1 MNSLAD
7 PYPAAVER
15 QHPYGNLQP
24 LPGVVDDR
32 NRAISPLRLA
42 KDLNGGP
49 IERVKRI
56 ENLDL
61 SVFRTQGIV
70 GVDVLIPMSTTSFPP
85 AASLPTAPDGSIPRR
100 ASSFPSRHLADASAA
115 SSGQGFVNSSST
127 TGSSCMARCSSLPCL
142 ADSAASSGNSASR
155 TGGST

>member
-7 PYPAAVER
+7 PYPAAIGR

-70 GVDVLIPMSTTSFPP
+70 GVGVIIPMSTASPP
-85 AASLPTAPDGSIPRR
+85 RAASLPTTHAGC
-100 ASSFPSRHLADASAA
+100 RHL
-115 SSGQGFVNSSST
+115 
-127 TGSSCMARCSSLPCL
+127 TGSSCR
-142 ADSAASSGNSASR
+142 
-155 TGGST
+155 

>member
-7 PYPAAVER
+7 SYPAAVGR

-32 NRAISPLRLA
+32 YRAISPLRLA

-56 ENLDL
+56 EDLDL

-70 GVDVLIPMSTTSFPP
+70 GVDVLTRMSTVSCP
-85 AASLPTAPDGSIPRR
+85 AAVCRRITA
-100 ASSFPSRHLADASAA
+100 
-115 SSGQGFVNSSST
+115 
-127 TGSSCMARCSSLPCL
+127 TG
-142 ADSAASSGNSASR
+142 
-155 TGGST
+155 

>member
-7 PYPAAVER
+7 PYPAAIGR

-42 KDLNGGP
+42 KDLNSGP
-49 IERVKRI
+49 IEREKRI

-61 SVFRTQGIV
+61 SVFSTQGIV
-70 GVDVLIPMSTTSFPP
+70 GVGVFIPMSTTLFPP
-85 AASLPTAPDGSIPRR
+85 AAWLPMVPDGSILRH
-100 ASSFPSRHLADASAA
+100 ASSCPSRHLAAASAA
-115 SSGQGFVNSSST
+115 SSGWGFANCSNT
-127 TGSSCMARCSSLPCL
+127 TGSSSMSRCSSLPCL
-142 ADSAASSGNSASR
+142 AHSAAS
-155 TGGST
+155 

>member
-1 MNSLAD
+1 MNTLAD
-7 PYPAAVER
+7 PYPAAVGR

-32 NRAISPLRLA
+32 NRAISPLWLA

-56 ENLDL
+56 EHLDL

-70 GVDVLIPMSTTSFPP
+70 GVGVIMPTSITSFP
-85 AASLPTAPDGSIPRR
+85 LE
-100 ASSFPSRHLADASAA
+100 
-115 SSGQGFVNSSST
+115 V
-127 TGSSCMARCSSLPCL
+127 
-142 ADSAASSGNSASR
+142 
-155 TGGST
+155 

>member
-7 PYPAAVER
+7 PYPAAIRR

-49 IERVKRI
+49 KERVKRI

-70 GVDVLIPMSTTSFPP
+70 GVGVIIPMSTTSFPLE
-85 AASLPTAPDGSIPRR
+85 ALPPMVPDG
-100 ASSFPSRHLADASAA
+100 
-115 SSGQGFVNSSST
+115 
-127 TGSSCMARCSSLPCL
+127 
-142 ADSAASSGNSASR
+142 
-155 TGGST
+155 

>member
-7 PYPAAVER
+7 PYPAAVGR

-42 KDLNGGP
+42 KDLNSGP
-49 IERVKRI
+49 IERVERI
-56 ENLDL
+56 EHLDL

-70 GVDVLIPMSTTSFPP
+70 DVDVIMPTSITSFP
-85 AASLPTAPDGSIPRR
+85 LE
-100 ASSFPSRHLADASAA
+100 
-115 SSGQGFVNSSST
+115 V
-127 TGSSCMARCSSLPCL
+127 
-142 ADSAASSGNSASR
+142 
-155 TGGST
+155 

>member
-7 PYPAAVER
+7 PYPAAVGR

-32 NRAISPLRLA
+32 YRAISPLRLA
-42 KDLNGGP
+42 KDLNSGP

-56 ENLDL
+56 EDLDL

-70 GVDVLIPMSTTSFPP
+70 GVDVIMPTSITSFP
-85 AASLPTAPDGSIPRR
+85 L
-100 ASSFPSRHLADASAA
+100 
-115 SSGQGFVNSSST
+115 VV
-127 TGSSCMARCSSLPCL
+127 
-142 ADSAASSGNSASR
+142 
-155 TGGST
+155 

>member
-7 PYPAAVER
+7 PYPAAVGR

-32 NRAISPLRLA
+32 NRAISPLWLA

-56 ENLDL
+56 EHLDL

-70 GVDVLIPMSTTSFPP
+70 GVGVGTHMDTPIVCSHGAMLTVPRCQFRST
-85 AASLPTAPDGSIPRR
+85 
-100 ASSFPSRHLADASAA
+100 
-115 SSGQGFVNSSST
+115 Q
-127 TGSSCMARCSSLPCL
+127 M
-142 ADSAASSGNSASR
+142 
-155 TGGST
+155 